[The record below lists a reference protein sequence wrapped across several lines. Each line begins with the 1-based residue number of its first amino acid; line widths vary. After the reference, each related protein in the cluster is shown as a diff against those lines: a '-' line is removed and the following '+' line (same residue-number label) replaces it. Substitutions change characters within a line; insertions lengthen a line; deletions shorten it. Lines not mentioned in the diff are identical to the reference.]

1 MLPPAP
7 VRRRDRE
14 GADPSGDGRGGGGGG
29 SGEGDLALP
38 SPELTRARR
47 PLELIYATVW
57 EIYDGAP
64 PMPGES
70 PQAVGLRPL
79 NLEGEGKA
87 GDAGAEGAEDEEG
100 GGPWG
105 LSSHDAV
112 LRIMDAVREV
122 SGIISETI
130 SASER
135 AAEAPPL
142 AWPTSLFSLLFTLRY
157 STTAESGFWAARW
170 RGPGEGRARF
180 GTR

>member
-1 MLPPAP
+1 MTGPLRCLGSPP
-7 VRRRDRE
+7 
-14 GADPSGDGRGGGGGG
+14 GGRT
-29 SGEGDLALP
+29 A
-38 SPELTRARR
+38 
-47 PLELIYATVW
+47 
-57 EIYDGAP
+57 
-64 PMPGES
+64 
-70 PQAVGLRPL
+70 PL

-157 STTAESGFWAARW
+157 STTAESLGLATRRFLVSGETLSEDISRLTGAAWRLCSRPLLYDAETGRVQILWRRKRRRRRW
-170 RGPGEGRARF
+170 
-180 GTR
+180 